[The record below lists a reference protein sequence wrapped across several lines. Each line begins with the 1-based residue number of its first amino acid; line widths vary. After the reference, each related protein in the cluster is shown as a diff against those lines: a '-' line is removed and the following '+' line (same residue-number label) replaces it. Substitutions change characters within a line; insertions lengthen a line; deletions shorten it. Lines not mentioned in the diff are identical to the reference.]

1 MFKDAKM
8 RYIGGKK
15 QLLDNIQE
23 ILEPH
28 LEGTEKT
35 FVDLFGGSNIV
46 GSYFKKKY
54 QIMTNDLMYFSF
66 VISRGEIQINK
77 PLKFDALK
85 NNGIVDP
92 FYYLNN
98 LKKSEIKSGFITQN
112 YSPAGEFGR
121 MYFTEEN
128 AKRIDTIRNLLNV
141 WHQKQLVTDDEYFYL
156 LASLIE
162 AVPYISNITGTYGA
176 YLKHWDNRAL
186 NKLDLKPIELINN
199 GYSNKAFQGDSIN
212 LLNTISGDIVYIDTP
227 YNSRQYAPNY
237 HVLETIA
244 RYDNPIIKGVTGI
257 RDYSE
262 QKSDFSIKRRAK
274 QSMQK
279 MLENLNFK
287 HAVLSYSTDGIIP
300 ESELVDLINKFSI
313 LGSVEKRRISYRKY
327 KSKIS
332 NNKGVYELLF
342 YFKPLSGQQFVS
354 NNDQVTNKVTTWKP
368 HSEIIKSPLNYI
380 GGKFKILPQILPLFP
395 QENIH
400 TFVDLF
406 SGGAN
411 VGINVDA
418 ETHVFNDINYKINEL
433 FETFQNHNSEE
444 ILQQI
449 YSYINEYQLTKE
461 NENGF
466 KKMRVDYNNHPD
478 PIMLYT
484 LVSYSFNYQFRFNSD
499 MQYNNPFGRNRSQ
512 FSNRMEQNLI
522 NFINRLHEIDARF
535 ISQNFTTLDISHLN
549 KFDFV
554 YADPPY
560 LITTGSYNDGK
571 RGFLGWNE
579 EHEHELYNLLD
590 KLNAKGVRFA
600 LSNVIDHKGMEN
612 MILKNWAKKY
622 TIHPI
627 KKTYKNSSYN
637 TNRSDSNEVLVTN
650 Y

>member
-1 MFKDAKM
+1 M

-28 LEGTEKT
+28 LEGIETT

-46 GSYFKKKY
+46 GSHFKKKY
-54 QIMTNDLMYFSF
+54 QIITNDLMYFSF
-66 VISRGEIQINK
+66 VISRGELQINK
-77 PLKFDALK
+77 PLKFDTLK
-85 NNGIVDP
+85 NNGINNP
-92 FYYLNN
+92 FYYLNS
-98 LKKSEIKSGFITQN
+98 LKQSEIKSGFITQN
-112 YSPAGEFGR
+112 YSPAGEFRR

-300 ESELVDLINKFSI
+300 ELELLDLINKFSVP
-313 LGSVEKRRISYRKY
+313 GTVEKRRISYRKY

-354 NNDQVTNKVTTWKP
+354 KNDQVTNKVTTWKP

-418 ETHVFNDINYKINEL
+418 KTHIFNDINYKINEL

-466 KKMRVDYNNHPD
+466 KKMRVDYNDHPD

-512 FSNRMEQNLI
+512 FSNRMEKNLI
-522 NFINRLHEIDARF
+522 NFINRLHEMDARF

-579 EHEHELYNLLD
+579 ENEHELYNLLD

-637 TNRSDSNEVLVTN
+637 TDRSDSNEVLVTN

>member
-28 LEGTEKT
+28 LEGIETT

-46 GSYFKKKY
+46 GSHFKKKY

-66 VISRGEIQINK
+66 VISRGELQINK

-85 NNGIVDP
+85 NNGINDP

-128 AKRIDTIRNLLNV
+128 AKRIDTIRNLLNI

-199 GYSNKAFQGDSIN
+199 GYSNKAIQGDSIN

-313 LGSVEKRRISYRKY
+313 PGSVEKRRISYRKY

-418 ETHVFNDINYKINEL
+418 ETHIFNDINYKINEL
-433 FETFQNHNSEE
+433 FETFQSHNSEE

-579 EHEHELYNLLD
+579 EHEYELYNLLD

>member
-1 MFKDAKM
+1 M

-28 LEGTEKT
+28 LEGIEKT

-85 NNGIVDP
+85 NNGIIDP

-300 ESELVDLINKFSI
+300 ELELLDLINKFSVP
-313 LGSVEKRRISYRKY
+313 GTVEKRRISYRKY

-354 NNDQVTNKVTTWKP
+354 KNDQVTNKVTTWKP

-418 ETHVFNDINYKINEL
+418 KTHIFNDINYKINEL

-466 KKMRVDYNNHPD
+466 KKCV
-478 PIMLYT
+478 
-484 LVSYSFNYQFRFNSD
+484 
-499 MQYNNPFGRNRSQ
+499 
-512 FSNRMEQNLI
+512 
-522 NFINRLHEIDARF
+522 
-535 ISQNFTTLDISHLN
+535 
-549 KFDFV
+549 
-554 YADPPY
+554 
-560 LITTGSYNDGK
+560 LIT
-571 RGFLGWNE
+571 
-579 EHEHELYNLLD
+579 
-590 KLNAKGVRFA
+590 
-600 LSNVIDHKGMEN
+600 
-612 MILKNWAKKY
+612 MIIQTL
-622 TIHPI
+622 
-627 KKTYKNSSYN
+627 
-637 TNRSDSNEVLVTN
+637 
-650 Y
+650 

>member
-1 MFKDAKM
+1 M

-28 LEGTEKT
+28 LEGIEKT

-85 NNGIVDP
+85 NNGIIDP

-112 YSPAGEFGR
+112 YSPAGELGR

-141 WHQKQLVTDDEYFYL
+141 WHQKQLITDDEYFYL

-212 LLNTISGDIVYIDTP
+212 LLNNISGDIVYIDTP

-300 ESELVDLINKFSI
+300 ELELVDLINKFSI
-313 LGSVEKRRISYRKY
+313 PGTVEKRRISYRKY

-354 NNDQVTNKVTTWKP
+354 NNDQVNNKVTTWKP

-418 ETHVFNDINYKINEL
+418 ETHIFNDINYKINEL
-433 FETFQNHNSEE
+433 FETFQSHNSEE

-579 EHEHELYNLLD
+579 EHEYELYNLLD